1 MCNTVLAVASAKAG
15 CEMKKNLPVTEKEIA
30 LGKKDVITSATDPKG
45 AITFINDEF
54 LKISGF
60 SEDELINKNHNI
72 VRHPDMPPAAFADL
86 WQDSKS
92 GKQWMG
98 IVKNRCKNGDFYWV
112 DAYVTPM
119 YKNGQISGYESTRV
133 KANETV
139 RARAEDFYKAIWAGK
154 KDWLAWIKKIG
165 FVQRLSLIAM
175 FVPVVSA
182 AGLFSMGLF
191 DVVTSGMVA
200 AIGVI
205 SSLMVSWQGRPLVKA
220 AHEAR
225 TIVHNPIMQYVYT
238 GRCDEIGQ
246 LALAN
251 KMLQARVRTVLKR
264 IEQES
269 HGLMEETITLAAS
282 METSSSE
289 LNGQQG
295 KTDQVAAAINEMTS
309 SVTEVAASA
318 KSAADQTQEA
328 AVQTQRGALTVTEAL
343 GIIESL
349 SSEVDK
355 AEASIQTLSGDS
367 ETIGQVLNVI
377 KAIAEQTNLLAL
389 NAAIEAAR
397 AGEQGRGFAVVA
409 DEVRTLASRTQDST
423 KEIQDIIEKL
433 QHGVS
438 NAVNQMGNVR
448 TRANDCIEQVE
459 SSAEA
464 LGEISGAVQTISA
477 MSLQIQA
484 ATQEQTQ
491 VAGEIN
497 NNIQAISGS
506 SHNTVSQVNHA
517 TVVGHGLAKTAG
529 DLRIMV
535 EQFEDHRS

>member
-1 MCNTVLAVASAKAG
+1 
-15 CEMKKNLPVTEKEIA
+15 MKKNLPVTDKEIV
-30 LGKKDVITSATDPKG
+30 LGKKDVITSATDAKG
-45 AITFINDEF
+45 AITYINDEF

-60 SEDELINKNHNI
+60 SENELLKVNHNI
-72 VRHPDMPPAAFADL
+72 VRHPDMPPAAFGDL
-86 WQDSKS
+86 WQDVKA

-133 KANETV
+133 KADETV
-139 RARAEDFYKAIWAGK
+139 RARAEAFYKNIWAGK
-154 KDWLAWIKKIG
+154 KDRLAWLKKIG
-165 FVQRLSLIAM
+165 FVQRLSLTATFIPITA
-175 FVPVVSA
+175 A
-182 AGLFSMGLF
+182 AGLVAIGML
-191 DVVTSGMVA
+191 DMVTSGLVA
-200 AIGVI
+200 VIGV
-205 SSLMVSWQGRPLVKA
+205 VSGLVVSFMGRPLVKA
-220 AHEAR
+220 AHDAR
-225 TIVHNPIMQYVYT
+225 AIVDNPIMQYVYT
-238 GRCDEIGQ
+238 GRSDEIGQ
-246 LALAN
+246 LQLAN

-269 HGLMEETITLAAS
+269 HGLMEETISLAAS
-282 METSSSE
+282 METSSGE
-289 LNGQQG
+289 LTGQQG

-318 KSAADQTQEA
+318 QSAAEQTKEA
-328 AVQTQRGALTVTEAL
+328 AVQTQQGALTVTEAL

-349 SSEVDK
+349 SNDVDS
-355 AEASIQTLSGDS
+355 AEASIQTLSSDS

-433 QHGVS
+433 QHGVGH
-438 NAVNQMGNVR
+438 AVNQMGNVR
-448 TRANDCIEQVE
+448 NRANECIEQVE
-459 SSAEA
+459 LSAEA
-464 LGEISGAVQTISA
+464 LGEISGSVQTISA

-484 ATQEQTQ
+484 ATNEQTQ
-491 VAGEIN
+491 VAEDIN

-517 TVVGHGLAKTAG
+517 TVVGQGLARTAG

-535 EQFEDHRS
+535 EQFEDHKS